1 MTEHTYPACRFH
13 RVVDYIVDDIV
24 DDNENNDENYENDNI
39 VDFND
44 SRLAAESSAER
55 FGATLVTAPITLPVI
70 VIVTIIII
78 VIVIIVNTTKVTV
91 SIKGD

>member
-1 MTEHTYPACRFH
+1 MVTEHTYPACRFH
-13 RVVDYIVDDIV
+13 RVVDYIVDDN

-55 FGATLVTAPITLPVI
+55 FGATLVTAPITLPVR
-70 VIVTIIII
+70 
-78 VIVIIVNTTKVTV
+78 NRHRRQHHQ
-91 SIKGD
+91 SHSLYQR

>member
-1 MTEHTYPACRFH
+1 MTEHTYPACRCH
-13 RVVDYIVDDIV
+13 RVVDYIVNGN

-70 VIVTIIII
+70 VIVVII
-78 VIVIIVNTTKVTV
+78 VIVIAIIVKTTVNT
-91 SIKGD
+91 KGD

>member
-13 RVVDYIVDDIV
+13 RVVDYIVDDN
-24 DDNENNDENYENDNI
+24 DDNENNDENYENHDI
-39 VDFND
+39 VDLND

-55 FGATLVTAPITLPVI
+55 FGATLVTSPITLPVI
-70 VIVTIIII
+70 VIV
-78 VIVIIVNTTKVTV
+78 VNTTKVTV

>member
-1 MTEHTYPACRFH
+1 MGTEHTYPACRFH
-13 RVVDYIVDDIV
+13 RVVDNIVDDN
-24 DDNENNDENYENDNI
+24 DDNENNDENDNI

-70 VIVTIIII
+70 VIVVNI
-78 VIVIIVNTTKVTV
+78 VIVINTTKVTV